1 MTNLMTRW
9 RRTPAVLAVGAALA
23 LGACGSDD
31 DESASTTGGSST
43 TATTAAAT
51 IDYAPIQDY
60 LYEHTQR
67 LVDDTATLQRDA
79 EAYYAL
85 AESVDFDYAEL
96 LSTRRAE
103 TAELVGRLQRDLR
116 TANPSYEEMEG
127 VVAGVPELADY
138 DVIIDAGGDASDP
151 ENAVPFSIRT
161 PGGRTFRQPGNF
173 FALVE
178 TSVFGTEPRFTAAD
192 VRADLNGD
200 GRVTFPEA
208 LPDADF
214 LVATARDFH
223 TQAQELDASAH
234 RWEPAPEDVFTA
246 VVVMTPTMSEYFEA
260 WKNSRFVAGDR
271 ATESGF
277 VGTSRLSD
285 IADILGGLVLVYDS
299 IEPSIGEVDAA
310 QAAQTGTSL
319 RQLTRFAERLRD
331 EEADGRRFTPSDAD
345 TLGGEAQDQA
355 EAIAGQVSQAAA
367 QLNITLEN

>member
-1 MTNLMTRW
+1 MTKLTPRW
-9 RRTPAVLAVGAALA
+9 RTAPAVFALGAALA

-31 DESASTTGGSST
+31 DGSAG
-43 TATTAAAT
+43 ATTAAAT
-51 IDYAPIQDY
+51 TAAVSIDYRPIQDY
-60 LYEHTQR
+60 LYDHTQR

-79 EAYYAL
+79 EAYHAL
-85 AESVDFDYAEL
+85 AESADFDYEQL
-96 LSTRRAE
+96 LQTRRAE
-103 TAELVGRLQRDLR
+103 VARLVRTLQRDLR

-161 PGGRTFRQPGNF
+161 PAGRTFRQPGNF

-178 TSVFGTEPRFTAAD
+178 TSVFGTEPRFTVRG
-192 VRADLNGD
+192 VRADLDGD
-200 GRVTFPEA
+200 GSVEFGEA

-223 TQAQELDASAH
+223 TTARELDASA
-234 RWEPAPEDVFTA
+234 REWEPAPEDVFTA

-299 IEPSIGEVDAA
+299 IEPSIAETDAE
-310 QAAQTGTSL
+310 QARQTGTAL
-319 RQLTRFAERLRD
+319 AQLTSFAERLRD
-331 EEADGRRFTPSDAD
+331 EEAGGRRFTASDAD
-345 TLGGEAQDQA
+345 TLGGEAQDRA
-355 EAIAGQVSQAAA
+355 LAIAGQVSQAAT
-367 QLNITLEN
+367 QLGIPLEN

>member
-9 RRTPAVLAVGAALA
+9 RSVPAVLAVGAAIGLS
-23 LGACGSDD
+23 ACGSDD
-31 DESASTTGGSST
+31 DESASTTRSN
-43 TATTAAAT
+43 ATAATAT

-60 LYEHTQR
+60 LYDHTRR
-67 LVDDTATLQRDA
+67 LVDDTATLRRDA

-85 AESVDFDYAEL
+85 ADSVDFDYAEL
-96 LSTRRAE
+96 LRTRRAE
-103 TAELVGRLQRDLR
+103 TARLVRALQRDLR
-116 TANPSYEEMEG
+116 TANPAYEQMEG

-161 PGGRTFRQPGNF
+161 PAGKTYRQPGNL

-178 TSVFGTEPRFTAAD
+178 TSVFGTEPRFTARG
-192 VRADLNGD
+192 VSADLDGD
-200 GRVTFPEA
+200 GSVRFPEA

-223 TQAQELDASAH
+223 TQARELDDSAH

-299 IEPSIGEVDAA
+299 IEPSIAQVDAE
-310 QAAQTGTSL
+310 QARQTGTSL
-319 RQLTRFAERLRD
+319 EQLTRFARRLRD
-331 EEADGRRFTPSDAD
+331 EEAGGRRFTPPDAD
-345 TLGGEAQDQA
+345 TLGGEAQDRA
-355 EAIAGQVSQAAA
+355 EAIAGQVSQAAS